1 MNAPPRGRT
10 LEVVED
16 GVEKEG
22 VGDGSSNTANPILE
36 GHEGEKAIAPPPE
49 VGGGE
54 ELREQRKPTHR
65 QPRKLRRRKRK
76 ALVGR

>member
-22 VGDGSSNTANPILE
+22 VGDGSSNTANPILK
-36 GHEGEKAIAPPPE
+36 GNEGEKAIAPPPE
-49 VGGGE
+49 VGGE
-54 ELREQRKPTHR
+54 KS
-65 QPRKLRRRKRK
+65 
-76 ALVGR
+76 